1 MGIIKFII
9 VCFYNLTFSQTN
21 NFDFDGKY
29 LKNQTISNNINFTKV
44 EKQIELPKYWKP
56 EKKWEVKKT
65 TLTEWIEISPTK
77 VTGPTLY
84 YEIEYD
90 ELEEIRCIITVNW
103 YDPPCPDCFWQITM
117 SYTDEPELAGHNHKD
132 PLPPPLKSLFNDEIT
147 KPIESGK
154 LKSGQKFIFGFKR
167 PLYSTRIKWD
177 GFWLILGGRKYFTTD
192 IIDIKVKNLV
202 ELSTGTGYSLV
213 GQTNTHPSN
222 HWVIHE
228 FKTDLE
234 DIGKLWKQRCPK
246 SDPLYYNDASLKWGG
261 LFDIK
266 GNWTSPHDGHDT
278 GVHIDISKKWI
289 RKGNREKALRTICE
303 KAIIFSEG
311 DKETEIPHYHVIYR
325 NASRKVIE
333 RLEND
338 YKYIRCCP
346 LTNPEANIPQKC
358 IDLESGGQ
366 PIEESLPTE
375 SDCI

>member
-1 MGIIKFII
+1 
-9 VCFYNLTFSQTN
+9 
-21 NFDFDGKY
+21 
-29 LKNQTISNNINFTKV
+29 
-44 EKQIELPKYWKP
+44 
-56 EKKWEVKKT
+56 
-65 TLTEWIEISPTK
+65 
-77 VTGPTLY
+77 
-84 YEIEYD
+84 
-90 ELEEIRCIITVNW
+90 
-103 YDPPCPDCFWQITM
+103 M

-222 HWVIHE
+222 HWVIPE